1 MCTGGCEKMKEGFL
15 FCVCQGTCPSFAK
28 ENAYEI
34 TNMVRKN
41 YNVEFAAIHPQ
52 LCADDGDRF
61 LKNLLKGTD
70 LDVLYVA
77 GCDPV
82 MQTKMFKDSFLAAGF
97 DGSKLVGA
105 DVRNKTT
112 DEVKAQISE
121 LIEKTR
127 KARQK

>member
-1 MCTGGCEKMKEGFL
+1 MKEGFL
-15 FCVCQGTCPSFAK
+15 FCVCQGTCPSFEK
-28 ENAYEI
+28 ENVYEI

-41 YNVEFAAIHPQ
+41 FNIEFAAIHPQ

-61 LKNLLKGTD
+61 LKNLLNGIN
-70 LDVLYVA
+70 LDILYVA

-82 MQTKMFKDSFLAAGF
+82 MQRKMFKDSFSAVGF
-97 DGSKLVGA
+97 DSSKLIGA

-112 DEVKAQISE
+112 EEVKTQISE

-127 KARQK
+127 KERQK

>member
-1 MCTGGCEKMKEGFL
+1 MKEGFL
-15 FCVCQGTCPSFAK
+15 FCVCQGTCPSFDK

-34 TNMVRKN
+34 TNMVRKSF
-41 YNVEFAAIHPQ
+41 NVEFAAIHPQ

-61 LKNLLKGTD
+61 LKNLLKGTE

-82 MQTKMFKDSFLAAGF
+82 MQTKMFKDSFAAAGF
-97 DGSKLVGA
+97 DSSKLVGA

-112 DEVKAQISE
+112 EEVKALISE
-121 LIEKTR
+121 LIDKTR
-127 KARQK
+127 KERQK

>member
-1 MCTGGCEKMKEGFL
+1 MKEGFL

-34 TNMVRKN
+34 TNIVRKN
-41 YNVEFAAIHPQ
+41 FNVEFAAIHPQ

-61 LKNLLKGTD
+61 LRNLLKGTD
-70 LDVLYVA
+70 IDVLYVA

-82 MQTKMFKDSFLAAGF
+82 MQKKMFKESFAAVGF
-97 DGSKLVGA
+97 DEKKLVGA

-112 DEVKAQISE
+112 EEVKKQISE
-121 LIEKTR
+121 LIERTR
-127 KARQK
+127 KEGLK

>member
-1 MCTGGCEKMKEGFL
+1 MKEGFL

-34 TNMVRKN
+34 TNMVRKK
-41 YNVEFAAIHPQ
+41 YNVEYAAIHPQ

-61 LKNLLKGTD
+61 LKNILKGTD

-77 GCDPV
+77 GCDPA
-82 MQTKMFKDSFLAAGF
+82 MQKKMFKDAFSAAGF
-97 DGSKLVGA
+97 DVKKLVGC

-112 DEVKAQISE
+112 EEVEKQISE
-121 LIEKTR
+121 LIETTR
-127 KARQK
+127 KEAAK

>member
-1 MCTGGCEKMKEGFL
+1 MKEGFL

-41 YNVEFAAIHPQ
+41 FNVEFAAIHPQ

-61 LKNLLKGTD
+61 LRNLLKGTE
-70 LDVLYVA
+70 LDILYVA

-82 MQTKMFKDSFLAAGF
+82 MQKKMFKESFEAVGF
-97 DGSKLVGA
+97 DDNKRVGI

-112 DEVKAQISE
+112 EEVETQVKE

-127 KARQK
+127 KERAK